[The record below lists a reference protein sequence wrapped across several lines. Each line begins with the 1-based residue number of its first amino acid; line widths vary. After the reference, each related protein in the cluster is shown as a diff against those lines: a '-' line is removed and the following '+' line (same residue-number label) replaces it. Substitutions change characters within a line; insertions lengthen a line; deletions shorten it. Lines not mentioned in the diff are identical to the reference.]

1 MSVGL
6 AVALVGMT
14 SLAVGLLLIP
24 LLLRNRT
31 AASREAYNLAVYR
44 DQLAEIDRDLDR
56 GVLTIGQADAA
67 RTEISR
73 RILALGSTD
82 GPSSTNSS
90 APFVAAVGAILV
102 LPFCAW

>member
-1 MSVGL
+1 MSIGL

-14 SLAVGLLLIP
+14 SLAVALLLIP

-31 AASREAYNLAVYR
+31 AASREAYTLAVYR

-56 GVLTIGQADAA
+56 GVLTIGQAAAA

-73 RILALGSTD
+73 RILALRSPT
-82 GPSSTNSS
+82 GPSSPTPSPPL
-90 APFVAAVGAILV
+90 APPAAPTV
-102 LPFCAW
+102 LSP